1 MDGRIFDTVIIG
13 AGAAG
18 LTAGLYASRAN
29 MDTLLLEKFVPGGQ
43 AALTAFVEN
52 YPGFPEG
59 VCGYDLMES
68 MRVQATKFGLEI
80 RTAEVKHISRHEGLF
95 CIGTNACEITTRTI
109 IVCTGVRPR
118 KLDVPG
124 EEALFGKGISTCATC
139 DGSFYRGMEVAVIG
153 GGDSALEEGMYL
165 TRFASKVHIIHRRDK
180 FRALAPF
187 VEKAR
192 TDPKVAFHLDTVVTS
207 VNGGAMVESLSL
219 KNVKTGEAST
229 LPVAGVFLYIGL
241 IPNTEMF
248 KGFLDL
254 NDQGFITVDD
264 VLQTSVPGIF
274 AAGDVRDTPLR
285 QIITAAADGAVCAYS
300 AGKFL
305 DKIEK

>member
-1 MDGRIFDTVIIG
+1 MDRIHDTVIIG

-18 LTAGLYASRAN
+18 LTAGLYACRAN

-52 YPGFPEG
+52 YPGFHEG
-59 VCGYDLMES
+59 VSGYDLMDS
-68 MRVQATKFGLEI
+68 MRKQALKFGLEI
-80 RTAEVKHISRHEGLF
+80 QTTEVKFISRHEDLF
-95 CIGTNACEITTRTI
+95 CIGTSACELNTRTI

-118 KLDVPG
+118 KLNVPG
-124 EEALFGKGISTCATC
+124 EKELFGRGISTCATC
-139 DGSFYRGMEVAVIG
+139 DGSFYRDMEVGVIG
-153 GGDSALEEGMYL
+153 GGDSAIEEGLYL

-192 TDPKVAFHLDTVVTS
+192 QEPKVEFHMDTIVTS
-207 VNGGAMVESLSL
+207 INGGDGVESLTL
-219 KNVKTGEAST
+219 RNVKTEKEST

-241 IPNTEMF
+241 LPNTGMF
-248 KGFLDL
+248 EGLLDL
-254 NDQGFITVDD
+254 NEQGFIRVDD
-264 VLQTSVPGIF
+264 ILQTSVPGIF

-285 QIITAAADGAVCAYS
+285 QIVTAAADGAVCAYS

>member
-1 MDGRIFDTVIIG
+1 MDRIFDTVIIG

-18 LTAGLYASRAN
+18 LTAGLYAGRAN

-43 AALTAFVEN
+43 TALTAFVEN
-52 YPGFPEG
+52 FPGFPDG
-59 VCGYDLMES
+59 VSGFDLMES
-68 MRVQATKFGLEI
+68 MRKQAVKFGLEM
-80 RTAEVKHISRHEGLF
+80 RTTEVKFISAHDGIF
-95 CIGTNACEITTRTI
+95 CIGTSACEINTRTI

-124 EEALFGKGISTCATC
+124 EKELFGKGISTCATC
-139 DGSFYRGMEVAVIG
+139 DGSFYRDMEVAVIG
-153 GGDSALEEGMYL
+153 GGDSAIEEGLYL

-187 VEKAR
+187 VDKAR
-192 TDPKVAFHLDTVVTS
+192 QEPKVQFHMDTIVTAI
-207 VNGGAMVESLSL
+207 NGDGQVEGLTL
-219 KNVKTGEAST
+219 KNVKTGEEST

-241 IPNTEMF
+241 LPNTEMF

-254 NDQGFITVDD
+254 DDQGFIKTDYH
-264 VLQTSVPGIF
+264 LQTSVPGIF
-274 AAGDVRDTPLR
+274 AAGDVRVTPLR

-305 DKIEK
+305 EKIE